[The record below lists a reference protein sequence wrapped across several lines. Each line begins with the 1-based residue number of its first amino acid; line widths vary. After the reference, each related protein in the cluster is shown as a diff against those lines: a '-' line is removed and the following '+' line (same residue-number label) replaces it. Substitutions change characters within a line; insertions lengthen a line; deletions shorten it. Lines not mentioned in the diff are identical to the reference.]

1 MRLVC
6 LLQIVACLVRHFA
19 RHRNV
24 LLLHLL
30 QVLVLRWGA
39 LFKGLGECRVRN
51 QHAGHLLWLEGRL
64 NGLLT
69 FNLGLLALG
78 AKINLNFPGLSVAF
92 IAAATVGL
100 LVHINLNL
108 APALIAARRLL
119 RLRTD
124 SGLRNLAILK
134 LSV

>member
-1 MRLVC
+1 
-6 LLQIVACLVRHFA
+6 
-19 RHRNV
+19 
-24 LLLHLL
+24 
-30 QVLVLRWGA
+30 
-39 LFKGLGECRVRN
+39 
-51 QHAGHLLWLEGRL
+51 LLWLKGRL

-108 APALIAARRLL
+108 AAALIAACRLL

-124 SGLRNLAILK
+124 SGLRDLAILK

>member
-1 MRLVC
+1 M
-6 LLQIVACLVRHFA
+6 LQIVACLVRHFA

-30 QVLVLRWGA
+30 QVLLVLHWGA
-39 LFKGLGECRVRN
+39 LFKGLDECWVRH
-51 QHAGHLLWLEGRL
+51 QHAGRLLRLKGRL

-108 APALIAARRLL
+108 ASALIAARRLL

-124 SGLRNLAILK
+124 SGLRDLAILK